1 MGEAIFY
8 YVYFGFYLFIIILS
22 IFIYFIPTI
31 IACKKDHKNKMI
43 IFVVNLLSGYSIIG
57 WIVSFVWALSNFDI
71 KNCRRIP
78 TIAEEIEELNKLKEK
93 GIITEEE
100 FNNKKTQLLNSDT
113 NTKETK

>member
-1 MGEAIFY
+1 MGEALFY
-8 YVYFGFYLFIIILS
+8 YLYFVFYLFIIILS

-57 WIVSFVWALSNFDI
+57 WIISFVWALSNFDI

-78 TIAEEIEELNKLKEK
+78 TIAEEIEELNKLKGK

-100 FNNKKTQLLNSDT
+100 FEKKKAQLLNSGAK
-113 NTKETK
+113 TKEAE

>member
-1 MGEAIFY
+1 MGEALFY
-8 YVYFGFYLFIIILS
+8 YLYFVFYLFVIILS

-31 IACKKDHKNKMI
+31 IAYKKDHKNKII
-43 IFVVNLLSGYSIIG
+43 IFIVNLLSGYSIIG
-57 WIVSFVWALSNFDI
+57 WIISFVWALSNFEI

-78 TIAEEIEELNKLKEK
+78 TIAEEIEELNELKEK

>member
-1 MGEAIFY
+1 
-8 YVYFGFYLFIIILS
+8 
-22 IFIYFIPTI
+22 
-31 IACKKDHKNKMI
+31 MI

-71 KNCRRIP
+71 QNCRRIP